1 MEQNYEKMK
10 MALRYRLQ
18 GKGYNKALRAM
29 NFAEKFHTGTRK
41 DGNPEFSHQVSI
53 ASYAI
58 TVLGGYDFEE
68 ELICIIFL
76 HDIMEDYGVSYAE
89 LIDLFGKVV
98 ADGVKRMSKVQR
110 GVKMGNNEYYR
121 ILGETALS
129 GLAKGFDRV
138 HNLMTMLGGFKPE
151 KQMSYIQETK
161 DYVLPLLKSIRR
173 DFPETELMVENIK
186 FVMTN
191 QIRLY
196 TALNKEIVA

>member
-1 MEQNYEKMK
+1 MEQNYEKLK

-18 GKGYNKALRAM
+18 GKGYHKALRAM
-29 NFAEKFHTGTRK
+29 NFAEKFHSGTRK

-53 ASYAI
+53 AAYAI
-58 TVLGGYDFEE
+58 TVLNGYEFEE
-68 ELICIIFL
+68 ELLCIIFL
-76 HDIMEDYGVSYAE
+76 HDIMEDYGVSYSE
-89 LIDLFGKVV
+89 LLELFGQTV

-110 GVKMGNNEYYR
+110 GVKMGNDEYYR

-129 GLAKGFDRV
+129 ALAKGFDRV

-161 DYVLPLLKSIRR
+161 DYVLPLLKNARR
-173 DFPETELMVENIK
+173 EFPEIELIIENIK
-186 FVMTN
+186 FVMAN

-196 TALNKEIVA
+196 VELNKEVA